1 MAPSRPLPIGIA
13 SVKCLAGPLNVIFN
27 GLVVEVLPV
36 FIFAVGNELLLL
48 LQSPDD
54 ITKRTSQMDKGDN
67 RTKWNGRLLAHFE
80 SGPLPGPMRFDS
92 ASLRKRERCRLVLV
106 SWERNGRPWSSSE
119 GRGLW
124 NRDQEKYMRLI
135 FRLN

>member
-27 GLVVEVLPV
+27 GLAVEVLPV

-67 RTKWNGRLLAHFE
+67 RIKWNGRLLAHFE
-80 SGPLPGPMRFDS
+80 SGPLRGPMRFDS
-92 ASLRKRERCRLVLV
+92 ASLRKRERDADWCSLA
-106 SWERNGRPWSSSE
+106 
-119 GRGLW
+119 GRGMEGLGVVPREEACGIGIRR
-124 NRDQEKYMRLI
+124 NI
-135 FRLN
+135 